1 MEDRDLGFWE
11 HVAELR
17 KRLIYSI
24 LFLIPSFVAAFLLS
38 DRIIDLISKPV
49 GQLYFFSP
57 TEAFGVRI
65 KVASLTSIIVS
76 MPFIVYQGWKFV
88 EPALYPHEKRAVFW
102 GLFFSLL
109 MFYLG
114 SALSILVVSPYGI
127 KFLMQFGGQNL
138 QPMIRAADYLDFL
151 LYMTLSFALLFQTP
165 VVMVVLS
172 RMGIINPYSI
182 SRYRKHIVFVLFVLA
197 AIITP
202 SVDAFGMLALAL
214 PLIVILEVGLI
225 ISKVVYRK
233 RRKDADA

>member
-1 MEDRDLGFWE
+1 MEDRELGFWE

-17 KRLIYSI
+17 RRLIYSI
-24 LFLIPSFVAAFLLS
+24 LFLIPSFVLAFVFS
-38 DRIIDLISKPV
+38 DRIIEIISRPV

-57 TEAFGVRI
+57 TEAFSLKI
-65 KVASLTSIIVS
+65 KVAFLTSILIS
-76 MPFIVYQGWKFV
+76 MPFVVYQGWKFI

-102 GLFFSLL
+102 GLLFSLV
-109 MFYLG
+109 MFYMG
-114 SALSILVVSPYGI
+114 SALSIFVVSPYGI
-127 KFLMQFGGQNL
+127 RFLMQFGGENL

-182 SRYRKHIVFVLFVLA
+182 SKYRKHIVFVLFVLA

-214 PLIVILEVGLI
+214 PLIIILEVGLI
-225 ISKVVYRK
+225 ISRMVYR
-233 RRKDADA
+233 RRRGSADD